1 LQLYCDIID
10 DEGNYNYQK
19 HALQKETAILTC
31 EFNDVS
37 QMLKLVELVRTRIE
51 PDSKTKAINKDD
63 VLEQFDL
70 TSEKNL
76 FPAPPLFEKLSA
88 AID

>member
-1 LQLYCDIID
+1 
-10 DEGNYNYQK
+10 
-19 HALQKETAILTC
+19 
-31 EFNDVS
+31 
-37 QMLKLVELVRTRIE
+37 MLKLVELVRTRIE